1 MKENKNGYIYI
12 DKHKKTEKE
21 VLCDVA
27 WTSVFRWVYVL
38 IIFFTILSI
47 VFSVFFRIISV
58 SGTSMQ
64 PTLDD
69 SDIVVVN
76 SLANTH
82 EIGDVVIIRMG
93 EDDDPLII
101 KRIIATQGQ
110 TVSIDYNTKTL
121 TVDGKKI
128 TEPYISEMFKSEKN
142 EIDYPYTVPADHV
155 FVLGDNRTDSVD
167 SRNRNIQAISEE
179 KILGKVILK
188 VFPFSEIVQFE

>member
-12 DKHKKTEKE
+12 EKHKKTEKE
-21 VLCDVA
+21 VLRDVA

-47 VFSVFFRIISV
+47 VFSVFLRIVSV

-69 SDIVVVN
+69 SDIVVFN
-76 SLANTH
+76 PLADTH
-82 EIGDVVIIRMG
+82 EIGDVVIIRTD
-93 EDDDPLII
+93 EESDLLII

-110 TVSIDYNTKTL
+110 TVNIDYNTQTL

-142 EIDYPYTVPADHV
+142 EIDYPYTVPEDHV

-167 SRNRNIQAISEE
+167 SRNRNIKAIPEE
-179 KILGKVILK
+179 KILGKVIFK
-188 VFPFSEIVQFE
+188 VFPFSEIVQF